1 MPQTQEELLTQILA
15 ALTEMKQLLKDATQ
29 ARSTTPITVQ
39 VQAGDLAVQQ
49 LVTTVLDEILKRVQ
63 NENILHVTNS

>member
-15 ALTEMKQLLKDATQ
+15 TLNEMKQTMKDAAQSRTS
-29 ARSTTPITVQ
+29 APITVQ

-49 LVTTVLDEILKRVQ
+49 LVNTVLDEILKRVQ